1 MQTNEPNGAD
11 YLRNTRIFP
20 PREGKMPYV
29 LILGSGKPAQDL
41 AKRWKEL
48 RRKRCNLLGCIS
60 LNGSHGTESLGNLPL
75 LGPSATLC
83 DYIFRNPVD
92 IVLVSIPLSSAQSKE
107 FLEPILEIGLT
118 VAVPKGVTVSLES
131 GILERAFKRN
141 ETFLGLDTTLLTTV
155 LQSKSYL
162 VAKRAMDLVVS
173 ATGLIVLSPLFL
185 LIALAIKL
193 SSPRA
198 PVLYRLDW
206 LGKNGKPFAGYK
218 FRTMVPDADKLK
230 RQLLAFNE
238 MQGPVFK
245 MSNDPRTTRLGRFLR
260 KFSLDELPQLF
271 SVLKGDLSLVGPR
284 APLREEA
291 ERFEFWQRRKLSVKP
306 GISCLW
312 QINGRNKI
320 HSFDEWVRL
329 DLQYIKTASFLLD
342 LRILML
348 TIPAVI
354 FGRGAS

>member
-1 MQTNEPNGAD
+1 MD
-11 YLRNTRIFP
+11 
-20 PREGKMPYV
+20 KHV
-29 LILGSGKPAQDL
+29 LILGLGEHTE
-41 AKRWKEL
+41 EL
-48 RRKRCNLLGCIS
+48 IRRSRQFGTGRYKLIGYLS
-60 LNGSHGTESLGNLPL
+60 VNGSHRPQLAGDVPFLGTSE
-75 LGPSATLC
+75 TLR

-92 IVLVSIPLSSAQSKE
+92 IVLISAPLSPLLSKE
-107 FLEPILEIGLT
+107 LLEPILEIGLN

-131 GILERAFKRN
+131 SILENAFTRQ
-141 ETFLGLDTTLLTTV
+141 ETFLGMDTTLLTTV
-155 LQSKSYL
+155 PQRKSYL
-162 VAKRAMDLVVS
+162 LAKRVMDLIGS
-173 ATGLIVLSPLFL
+173 ATGLIGLAPLFL

-198 PVLYRLDW
+198 PILYRLDW

-245 MSNDPRTTRLGRFLR
+245 MSNDPRTTRLGRILR
-260 KFSLDELPQLF
+260 KFSLDELPQLY

-284 APLREEA
+284 APLRDEA

-312 QINGRNKI
+312 QINGRNEI

-342 LRILML
+342 LRILVL
-348 TIPAVI
+348 TIPAVL